1 MSTSPSNPIGA
12 VTDTQSATTAPTNP
26 LGQLGKDDFLK
37 LMVAQL
43 QHQDPTNPLDDKEF
57 MGQLAQFST
66 LEQITN
72 VADNLDKLTFSGQ
85 ISQAIS
91 LVGHTIGYVRDDG
104 SAGSGVAQSVAV
116 QDGKILITVGSD
128 QIAPGNVTNVG
139 AAGASSVDDALAGIQ
154 QTLSTIATNTDP
166 GSQPA

>member
-1 MSTSPSNPIGA
+1 MPTSTDPIGSGKE
-12 VTDTQSATTAPTNP
+12 TTQTPPVNP

-72 VADNLDKLTFSGQ
+72 VSEGLDRLSFSGQ
-85 ISQAIS
+85 VSQS
-91 LVGHTIGYVRDDG
+91 VGLIGHSIGYVRSDG
-104 SAGSGVAQSVAV
+104 SQASGVAESVAV
-116 QDGKILITVGSD
+116 HDGQILIKVGSD
-128 QIAPGNVTNVG
+128 EVAPGDVATVG
-139 AAGASSVDDALAGIQ
+139 GPAASATDAALAGIQ
-154 QTLSTIATNTDP
+154 QTLADLAAAKAGP
-166 GSQPA
+166 